1 MAVSADGRILGFQ
14 SVIMRDGGLKA
25 ADWRLF
31 LQLLIPKLDVYVPG
45 HPWHLQAS
53 NCAVMIE
60 NAPTHTVRGN
70 TLLAYNGV
78 PFWRLPAYS
87 PDLQPI
93 ESVFSDLKVIIRYL
107 VYVQPDLS
115 EHPHLLQARAASF
128 IARRQ
133 VVGKF
138 DLVDKVKICGA
149 VPIDIL
155 LDQPIVVGKRCES
168 AESPFH
174 CRAPCAAG
182 HCRGTRPARFRFC
195 LSQRRSETGWGHG

>member
-1 MAVSADGRILGFQ
+1 MAVSVDGRILGFQ

-31 LQLLIPKLDVYVPG
+31 LQLLIPKLNVYVPG

-53 NCAVMIE
+53 NCAVMFE

-70 TLLAYNGV
+70 TLLANNGV

-107 VYVQPDLS
+107 VYVQPDLL

-138 DLVDKVKICGA
+138 DLVDKVINA
-149 VPIDIL
+149 VL
-155 LDQPIVVGKRCES
+155 FQ
-168 AESPFH
+168 
-174 CRAPCAAG
+174 
-182 HCRGTRPARFRFC
+182 
-195 LSQRRSETGWGHG
+195 